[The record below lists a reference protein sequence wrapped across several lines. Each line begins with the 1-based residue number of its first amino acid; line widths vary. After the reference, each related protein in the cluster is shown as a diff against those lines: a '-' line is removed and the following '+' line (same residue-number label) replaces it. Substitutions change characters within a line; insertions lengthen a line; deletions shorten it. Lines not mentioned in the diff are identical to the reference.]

1 MKLAAIP
8 ADPFIADG
16 QQFGAGEVVAIIETD
31 IPADNLLSALR
42 FSRLNLVPIDDAVA
56 LRTDT
61 TPAPIN
67 NVQPAA
73 GIDPDALN
81 AQDRAA
87 DEAAEAAAA
96 ATNPTRERGDASDDD
111 TNPTRERGDEVP
123 EEFTGL
129 TARVVG
135 ILSANGMS
143 TAAQVKAWV
152 ESGKEL
158 TDLDGIGKAAAAKIK
173 TIAGIA

>member
-1 MKLAAIP
+1 MKLAAI
-8 ADPFIADG
+8 ARDKYIADG
-16 QQFGAGEVVAIIETD
+16 QEFGSGEVVAVIETTV
-31 IPADNLLSALR
+31 PADCLVSSIRFQLLDI
-42 FSRLNLVPIDDAVA
+42 VPIADDVT
-56 LRTDT
+56 LRHDT
-61 TPAPIN
+61 TPPPIN
-67 NVQPAA
+67 KSLP
-73 GIDPDALN
+73 IPPTTDPDELN
-81 AQDRAA
+81 AQD
-87 DEAAEAAAA
+87 AAEDAAAQA
-96 ATNPTRERGDASDDD
+96 AASEGDDD

-135 ILSANGMS
+135 ILAANGMA
-143 TAAQVKAWV
+143 TAAEVKAWV